1 MFSGKRIVLGVSGG
15 IAAYKAVEICRH
27 LVANGAHV
35 TPIMTTG
42 SKKFLGELT
51 LSALASERVK
61 SSLWEDDDPI
71 PHTTLGQQADL
82 ILIAPATAKLIGTY
96 AAGISND
103 LLTATLLAS
112 RAPVIICPA
121 MHTEMWEHPAVQD
134 NIRTLKNRGVFV
146 VDPEDGQL
154 AGGDEGKGRLAATD
168 LIVSKVERVLGP
180 NDLENL
186 KILVTAGGT
195 REEIDPVRFISNRSS
210 GKQGYAIAAAAVAR
224 GATVTLI
231 TTVEREAPPDVE
243 IQCAESAKDLQAA
256 VMSCAENHD
265 IIIMAAAVADF
276 HPSKIAHTKLKK
288 TSSFKKIDLEPTHDF
303 LVDLG
308 EDKLPHQTIV
318 GFAAE
323 TENLEKNALEKLFK
337 KKLDLIVANDVS
349 APETGFAYDTNAVL
363 LLSAETKQSIPLAD
377 KRVVAERILD
387 AIVKIRQNDY

>member
-186 KILVTAGGT
+186 KILITAGGT

-243 IQCAESAKDLQAA
+243 IQCAESARDLQAA
-256 VMSCAENHD
+256 VMSCAKNHD

>member
-35 TPIMTTG
+35 TPIMTTS

-323 TENLEKNALEKLFK
+323 TENLEKNALEKLRK
-337 KKLDLIVANDVS
+337 ELCS
-349 APETGFAYDTNAVL
+349 
-363 LLSAETKQSIPLAD
+363 
-377 KRVVAERILD
+377 
-387 AIVKIRQNDY
+387 

>member
-35 TPIMTTG
+35 TPIMTTS

>member
-35 TPIMTTG
+35 TPIMTTS

-265 IIIMAAAVADF
+265 IIVMAAAVADF